1 MNLSQASDPG
11 VQHQF
16 ITTCSGRILSL
27 VDPETDS
34 IDIED
39 VATGLANNCRF
50 SGQLPVHYSVAAHS
64 LVMADLMDSSE
75 AQQYA
80 LLHDASEAY
89 IIDLPRPV
97 KALCPDYKEVE
108 ARIQGA
114 IMDKFMPEGVSPK
127 VLYQVHSMD
136 KVMPA
141 FEQVAIMGMD
151 NVPSWVVEV
160 LDSAYKGSSYEEE
173 LQRVIPMI
181 KEVMLAA
188 PFVRTRYLEYV
199 LEAFDA

>member
-1 MNLSQASDPG
+1 MNLSQVSDAG
-11 VQHQF
+11 VHYQF
-16 ITTCSGRILSL
+16 ITTCSGRILNL
-27 VDPETDS
+27 MDPDPDS

-64 LVMADLMDSSE
+64 LVMADLMDDEE
-75 AQQYA
+75 AQRYA

-108 ARIQGA
+108 RRIQGA
-114 IMDKFMPEGVSPK
+114 VMDKYLPTVSHN
-127 VLYQVHSMD
+127 VIHHVRAVD

-141 FEQVAIMGMD
+141 FEQVAIKGMA
-151 NVPSWVVEV
+151 NVPFWVVEM

-173 LQRVIPMI
+173 LQRVIPLI
-181 KEVMLAA
+181 KEVMFAA
-188 PFVRTRYLEYV
+188 PFVRTRYLEYFNE
-199 LEAFDA
+199 LFDA